1 MKTPNI
7 LSLVAM
13 LVVILPGVSLAL
25 TQQFPAEQYWWA
37 ALITGLIGAAVK
49 ALQVWLGAQPQP
61 LPPNVESLSAP
72 EPEPKSAVSRWLAD

>member
-25 TQQFPAEQYWWA
+25 TQQFPADTYWWS
-37 ALITGLIGAAVK
+37 ALIVGLVGAAVK
-49 ALQVWLGAQPQP
+49 ALQVWLGAAAPV
-61 LPPNVESLSAP
+61 PPNVESLSAP
-72 EPEPKSAVSRWLAD
+72 APEPKSAVSRWLAD